1 MSVSFKPLSGL
12 SKWLIFWLKIWVLAN
27 LLAVPSSL
35 WATYS
40 IQRTVAEFES
50 SQRELSELLESEG
63 AADEADMLLDGEVHN
78 DTLVTSQS
86 LEPGDIDAE
95 VPKEQTNFVT
105 EPNQEIF
112 LVSEESGIGPQ
123 TQSDLIAPATSEEED
138 GVGDLDDLTFEPID
152 FNTDELIANQFSL
165 TMWDYVELFYDFAL
179 LIVLLISYTL
189 SGIVFLKWVYRTNR
203 NLGLFASTK
212 PDYSPSWAAWSF
224 LIPLVNI
231 FTPPKIMQELYT
243 ISSGGARSSI
253 VGNWWWLV
261 IIDYFVTKA
270 SVKMAAQSANNPL
283 AFLGSYES
291 LAIDLLS
298 AFMGAAVGYAT
309 LRLVQQISAA
319 YDTNIRESL
328 GEASQS
334 TPELA

>member
-1 MSVSFKPLSGL
+1 MKVSFRPLSGL
-12 SKWLIFWLKIWVLAN
+12 SKWLIFWLKMYVLVS
-27 LLAVPSSL
+27 LLAVPTSL
-35 WATYS
+35 WTTYS
-40 IQRTVAEFES
+40 MQRTLAEYES
-50 SQRELSELLESEG
+50 SERELGELLESEG
-63 AADEADMLLDGEVHN
+63 AADEADILFDGEVHN
-78 DTLVTSQS
+78 DALVTSQS
-86 LEPGDIDAE
+86 LAPGGIDAE
-95 VPKEQTNFVT
+95 VPKEQPDFVM
-105 EPNQEIF
+105 EPNRDFF
-112 LVSEESGIGPQ
+112 LVSQESGSGPQ
-123 TQSDLIAPATSEEED
+123 TQSGLIAPATSKEED

-152 FNTDELIANQFSL
+152 FNTDELLANQFSL
-165 TMWDYVELFYDFAL
+165 TVWDYVELFYDFAL
-179 LIVLLISYTL
+179 LIAFLISYTL

-212 PDYSPSWAAWSF
+212 PENSPSWAAWSF

-253 VGNWWWLV
+253 VGGWWSLV

-270 SVKMAAQSANNPL
+270 SVKMAAKSVNNPL

-291 LAIDLLS
+291 LVIDLLS
-298 AFMGAAVGYAT
+298 SFMGAALGYAT

-328 GEASQS
+328 EEASQS